1 MVLDDR
7 DMYTVCPILARL
19 VYGVISTRVF
29 QVKRNV
35 YGFGTSKIERD
46 GIENNIKRAHL
57 VMVSL

>member
-1 MVLDDR
+1 
-7 DMYTVCPILARL
+7 MYTVCPILARL

-57 VMVSL
+57 IMVSL